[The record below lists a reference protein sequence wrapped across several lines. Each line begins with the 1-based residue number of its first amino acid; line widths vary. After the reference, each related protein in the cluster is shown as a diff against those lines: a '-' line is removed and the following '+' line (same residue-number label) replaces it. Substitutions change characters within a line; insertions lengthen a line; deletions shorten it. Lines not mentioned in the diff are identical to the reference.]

1 MNDAS
6 LRILQ
11 AMPTEAK
18 NLIMSAEGNEI
29 VDALAEIREVE
40 RKLADQRRL
49 AASEVEGH
57 TTGVN
62 WKVEIPRKADRTFN
76 FATILPKFAD
86 AMDASLIAALRA
98 LVDSGALKLSWSITA
113 LKKLAYNNGVTLIEA
128 PREITDGDPEDV
140 GVVWKDGYPRYLRN
154 TDSLDAP

>member
-1 MNDAS
+1 MNAAS

-18 NLIMSAEGNEI
+18 ELILSAQGNEI

-40 RKLADQRRL
+40 KKLASVRQS

-57 TTGVN
+57 TSGTN
-62 WKVEIPRKADRTFN
+62 WKVEIPRQGQRSFN

-86 AMDASLIAALRA
+86 AMDASMIAALRG
-98 LVDSGALKLSWSITA
+98 LVDSGALKLSWSVKA
-113 LKKLAYNNGVTLIEA
+113 LEQFAYDHDITLITA
-128 PREITDGDPEDV
+128 PREITDGDLEDI
-140 GVVWKDGYPRYLRN
+140 GVVWTDGYPRYERI
-154 TDSLDAP
+154 SPAAP